1 MLGPGLSLEQAPP
14 FGVPLRFFL
23 SAPPFLVAAGL
34 LAALNPDWMTAPLS
48 PATLALTHLMTL
60 GCLGMV
66 MLGAMSQMLPVVAG
80 APLPAARAVAWV
92 SHLGL
97 LRSEEHTSELQSH

>member
-34 LAALNPDWMTAPLS
+34 LAALNPEDRKS
-48 PATLALTHLMTL
+48 
-60 GCLGMV
+60 
-66 MLGAMSQMLPVVAG
+66 VV
-80 APLPAARAVAWV
+80 
-92 SHLGL
+92 
-97 LRSEEHTSELQSH
+97 